1 MSPSLERFGLRVMS
15 GEARGVGPTLLRGA
29 LAIASPFYATAMV
42 ARNRLFNVGVLK
54 IHRLSR
60 RVISVGNLTAGGTGK
75 TPIVRWLADQLR
87 SRGWQPAVLLRG
99 YEKRGATFSDEERL
113 LQDYLIGMAVVANP
127 NRLDGAREA
136 LDQRPGTDVILLDDG
151 FQHRRVAR
159 DVDLVLINAAEPF
172 GFGHVHP
179 RGLLR
184 EPMRGLRRATAVIL
198 TRCDAVDAK
207 ELEWIERVVRSIAPS
222 TPIFRTVHEMTGFRR
237 AGTLASDTAD
247 EPLDWIMGR
256 PFFSFSGIGSPRTF
270 HDQLVRAGGKPAG
283 SRAFPDHHEYD
294 ASDLAALA
302 RDAAAA
308 GAEALLTTEKDWV
321 KVSRLAGARET
332 NPPILRV
339 EVRIRFQQPEDEQK
353 LLDLVEQRIT
363 PRLSD
368 FDPRAS

>member
-1 MSPSLERFGLRVMS
+1 MERFGLRVIS

-29 LAIASPFYATAMV
+29 LSLASPFYAAAMI
-42 ARNRLFNVGVLK
+42 ARNRLFNVGAFK
-54 IHRLSR
+54 EHRLSR

-75 TPIVRWLADQLR
+75 TPVVRWLADQLR
-87 SRGWQPAVLLRG
+87 TRGWQPAVLLRG

-113 LQDYLIGMAVVANP
+113 LQDYLTGMAVVANP

-136 LDQRPGTDVILLDDG
+136 LDKRPGTDLILLDDG

-172 GFGHVHP
+172 GFGYVHP

-184 EPMRGLRRATAVIL
+184 EPLGGLRRATAVIL
-198 TRCDAVDAK
+198 TRCDAVEPR
-207 ELEWIERVVRSIAPS
+207 ELEWIERVVRSIKPQI
-222 TPIFRTVHEMTGFRR
+222 PIFRTIHEMTGLRR
-237 AGTLASDTAD
+237 AGTLASDTID
-247 EPLDWIMGR
+247 EPLDWIKGR
-256 PFFSFSGIGSPRTF
+256 PLFSFSGIGSPKTF
-270 HDQLVRAGGKPAG
+270 HDQLARAGGKSAG

-294 ASDLAALA
+294 ASDLAALS

-308 GAEALLTTEKDWV
+308 GADVLLTTEKDWV
-321 KVSRLAGARET
+321 KLSRLAGARET

-339 EVRIRFQQPEDEQK
+339 EVRIRFQQPDDEVR

-363 PRLSD
+363 PRLAD
-368 FDPRAS
+368 EDPLTL